1 MTTQHFSISHTDE
14 TGKTTLVLAALV
26 DGTFHIMRNTIDA
39 ETIAKVKETCI
50 LLANYSDLIADPDTF
65 HRLGSVT
72 TISRVDADT
81 LLPALLA
88 HLKVAEAKDT
98 ETRKALDGLTKGSE
112 AAELALDA
120 AADAR
125 LLVGDIKQQI
135 GHLMAPGGKAQVAL
149 TIGKETRTIS
159 IKTMAGI
166 NQPER
171 AYSDDY
177 CGAYQKGP
185 GCKVWEQR
193 IHFWAKNGRWEASPY
208 ETILNRPGYQL
219 IGWTDKMPKAAISQH
234 NSAC

>member
-26 DGTFHIMRNTIDA
+26 DGTFRAMRN
-39 ETIAKVKETCI
+39 
-50 LLANYSDLIADPDTF
+50 N
-65 HRLGSVT
+65 LGSLTLAQFEDACRFLDQNDDILEMGLDSGATV
-72 TISRVDADT
+72 SKVDADA